1 LFSKHFKKCSWILR
15 YFQKC
20 FETFWLVYWFDLF
33 SECSETF
40 SLFRSI
46 KICFGNITKVF
57 QNIKTFLEVFR
68 NILTCL
74 VDCPI
79 FKIFETFSSLR
90 NIKICS
96 ENISSCL
103 AVCPNCS
110 IFQSVPKLLVC
121 LKTFQSVMKY
131 LKFVLKTFQKFIFET
146 FQKCSTILR
155 YFSKVF
161 WNILTCLVN
170 CSAFKMFWNFQF
182 TPKHSDLFWEHFK
195 NVLKI
200 FQDCSNTFRFVFGIF
215 RKCLEY

>member
-1 LFSKHFKKCSWILR
+1 MFSKHFKKCSWILR

-146 FQKCSTILR
+146 FQECCKNIKTFMNSVLELLVYHENFQICFENIGKYSEKNSRLFQKIQEKCSET
-155 YFSKVF
+155 
-161 WNILTCLVN
+161 
-170 CSAFKMFWNFQF
+170 FQ
-182 TPKHSDLFWEHFK
+182 
-195 NVLKI
+195 
-200 FQDCSNTFRFVFGIF
+200 
-215 RKCLEY
+215 